1 MGAICGR
8 TVAAMAFAWQAAA
21 PYRQRLVAA
30 VGSRV
35 MALRACGVDVTVIS
49 CDGVVPIELLAGR
62 WLAREKDGP
71 R

>member
-8 TVAAMAFAWQAAA
+8 TVAAVAFAWKAAA
-21 PYRQRLVAA
+21 PYRRRLVAA

-49 CDGVVPIELLAGR
+49 GDGIVPVELLAGCR
-62 WLAREKDGP
+62 LARKRTGP